1 MSATDFKEKI
11 SAKSEIFSGTLLVLE
26 PLNYQ
31 IAGHLCWL
39 ALERGS
45 CKKWSGV
52 YGGKLQSLGQN
63 WDEQDS
69 SQKSPIHRLSF
80 ILKSLSSS
88 EEVIIKCSELWFGNF
103 SPFI

>member
-1 MSATDFKEKI
+1 MSETIFKEKI
-11 SAKSEIFSGTLLVLE
+11 SAKSEIFSRTLLVLD

-39 ALERGS
+39 ALELGS

-63 WDEQDS
+63 WDEQHS
-69 SQKSPIHRLSF
+69 SQKSPIQRLSF
-80 ILKSLSSS
+80 ILQ
-88 EEVIIKCSELWFGNF
+88 
-103 SPFI
+103 